1 MYNIQTLNKISEK
14 GLKLLTKGY
23 NIEDKPVNPDAILVR
38 SAKMQG
44 MEFGDALVAIARAGA
59 GTNNIPVE
67 ECAEKGIVVFN
78 TPGANA
84 NAVKEL
90 VVAGLLLSSRKI
102 VDGINWAQTLETDV
116 AKTIEQGKSQFE
128 GPELA
133 GKTLAVVGLGAI
145 GVMVANVAHSLG
157 MEVIGYDPY
166 ISVQAAWGLS
176 RHISYAESIDE
187 VLASAD
193 YISIH
198 VPLLK
203 DTTKMFNA
211 ELFGKVKPGVRLLNF
226 SRDGLVNNDDL
237 KVALEEGKVSC
248 YVTDFPTEELLGND
262 KILAIPHLGA
272 STPESEENCAIMAA
286 NQTKDYLE
294 NGNIVN
300 SVNFP
305 HCEMSWNTNCRITI
319 MHKNVP
325 NMVGQITSALAK
337 EHINI
342 MDMMN
347 KSAGDWAY
355 TMIDTS
361 TEVGASTLP
370 ELEKIEGIIRMR
382 LLTK

>member
-1 MYNIQTLNKISEK
+1 MFNIQTLNEISDK
-14 GLKLLTKGY
+14 GLSLLGENY
-23 NIEDKPVNPDAILVR
+23 NIADNPENPDAIIVR

-44 MEFGDALVAIARAGA
+44 MEFGDSLVAIARAGA

-67 ECAEKGIVVFN
+67 ECAKKGIVVFN

-102 VDGINWAQTLETDV
+102 IDGINWAQTLETDV
-116 AKTIEQGKSQFE
+116 AKSIEQGKSQFA

-133 GKTLAVVGLGAI
+133 GKTIAVIGLGAI
-145 GVMVANVAHSLG
+145 GVMVANAAYSLG
-157 MEVIGYDPY
+157 MCVIGHDPY
-166 ISVQAAWGLS
+166 ISVHAAWGLS
-176 RHISYAESIDE
+176 RHINYAESLDE
-187 VLASAD
+187 VLACAD

-198 VPLLK
+198 VPLL
-203 DTTKMFNA
+203 DETTKMFNKEA
-211 ELFGKVKPGVRLLNF
+211 FDKVKPGLKLLNF
-226 SRDGLVNNDDL
+226 SRAGLVDNEAVIAAIKL
-237 KVALEEGKVSC
+237 GQVSS
-248 YVTDFPTEELLGND
+248 YVTDFPTEDVLGNEN
-262 KILAIPHLGA
+262 IIAIPHLGA

-305 HCEMSWNTNCRITI
+305 HCEMAWNTKSRITV

-325 NMVGQITSALAK
+325 NMVGQITSAFAK
-337 EHINI
+337 QHINI
-342 MDMMN
+342 IDMMN

-361 TEVGASTLP
+361 AEVDASTLP

-382 LLTK
+382 FLSK

>member
-14 GLKLLTKGY
+14 GLCLFGKGY
-23 NIEDKPVNPDAILVR
+23 TIEDSPKNPDAIMVR
-38 SAKMQG
+38 SAKMHG
-44 MEFGDALVAIARAGA
+44 MEFGDSLAVIARAGA

-67 ECAEKGIVVFN
+67 ECAERGIVVFN

-102 VDGINWAQTLETDV
+102 INGINWAQTLETDV
-116 AKTIEQGKSQFE
+116 AKSVEQGKGQFA

-133 GKTLAVVGLGAI
+133 GKTIAVIGLGAI
-145 GVMVANVAHSLG
+145 GVMVANAAYSLG
-157 MEVIGYDPY
+157 MRVIGHDPY
-166 ISVQAAWGLS
+166 ISVHAAWGLS
-176 RHISYAESIDE
+176 RHINYAESMDE
-187 VLASAD
+187 VLACAD
-193 YISIH
+193 YISVH
-198 VPLLK
+198 VPLLD
-203 DTTKMFNA
+203 DTAKMFNKEA
-211 ELFGKVKPGVRLLNF
+211 FDKVKPGLKLLNF
-226 SRDGLVNNDDL
+226 SRAGLVDNEDL
-237 KVALEEGKVSC
+237 KAAIELGQVSS
-248 YVTDFPTEELLGND
+248 YVTDFPTEDVLGNEN
-262 KILAIPHLGA
+262 IIAIPHLGA

-305 HCEMSWNTNCRITI
+305 HCEMAWNTPWRITI

-337 EHINI
+337 ENINI
-342 MDMMN
+342 VDMMN
-347 KSAGDWAY
+347 KSAGNWAY

-361 TEVGASTLP
+361 TEIGVSTLP
-370 ELEKIEGIIRMR
+370 ELEKIQGIIRMR
-382 LLTK
+382 FLAK